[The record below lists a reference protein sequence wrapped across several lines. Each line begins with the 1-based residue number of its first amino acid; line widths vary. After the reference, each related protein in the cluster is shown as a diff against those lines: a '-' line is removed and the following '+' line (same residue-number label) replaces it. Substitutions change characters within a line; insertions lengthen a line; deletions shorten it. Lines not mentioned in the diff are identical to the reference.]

1 MDTGTRGV
9 RALLFERLAGCEPGA
24 APEARPFRVHDGD
37 ALRASVAREVSRL
50 LNTRVPAPAPGPAGR
65 TVIDYG
71 LADWTHAAALDT
83 GARAALEAQVRH
95 SLDAFE
101 PRLRVRAVHAQ
112 TVTGRERTLT
122 IEIDAMLVVEG
133 GEEPFCFPVRVG
145 SEE

>member
-1 MDTGTRGV
+1 MGADARGV
-9 RALLFERLAGCEPGA
+9 RALLFERLAGCEPGEP
-24 APEARPFRVHDGD
+24 PEARPFRVHDGD

-65 TVIDYG
+65 TVIDSG

-83 GARAALEAQVRH
+83 GARTALEAQVRR

-101 PRLRVRAVHAQ
+101 PRLRVRAVRAA
-112 TVTGRERTLT
+112 TVPGRERTLL
-122 IEIDAMLVVEG
+122 IEVDAMLVVEG
-133 GEEPFCFPVRVG
+133 GEEPFSFPVRVG